1 MLRGELTVIAGCM
14 FSGKTEELI
23 RLVHRAK
30 IARKKVRVFK
40 SVLDARYSKENVVSH
55 NLKDVDATPVS
66 SPAEIDSL
74 LSKDDE
80 IIAIDEVQFFDATII
95 DYVEKWINKE
105 NRKVIAAGLNQDS
118 KGRPF
123 GPISELLAIADD
135 IIKLNA
141 ICIKCGA
148 IANKSQRI
156 VKSDSQIMVGS
167 TDAYEAR
174 CRNCWEP
181 N

>member
-23 RLVHRAK
+23 RLVHRAR

-40 SVLDARYSKENVVSH
+40 SVLDARYSKDNVVSH
-55 NLKDVDATPVS
+55 NLKDVEATPVS
-66 SPAEIDSL
+66 SPAEIDSM
-74 LSKDDE
+74 LSSEDE
-80 IIAIDEVQFFDATII
+80 IIAIDEVQFFDKTII